1 MLHGTA
7 ETLGNSTM
15 TKPSKIILSIIFIL
29 AAAVAG
35 EIIAVTHSVPSS
47 ASSSGQ
53 TGKTSSSNS
62 SNSFFFQSD
71 RINEIRADLSDCSI
85 KITSWDEP
93 KIQVNVSSN
102 LSRKDQPY
110 ALLENNAV
118 IISEDKG
125 THHFSKTSL
134 EIFVPKAPADQTG
147 TFTFSLSS
155 SGGSVKAEHI
165 MCTSLTVHTESGSI
179 IIEDCRTDT
188 LSLESSSGSISCTS
202 CTASLSAVKSASGG
216 IRFEGSTGKTDF
228 SAVSG
233 SIRLDTSAMIADN
246 STFSAESGSI
256 TLRLP
261 ENTGYMLSFRTDSG
275 RIKDAFTSLNGK
287 GSGTDM
293 YASGTTAFTAATA
306 SGNIYIEK
314 K

>member
-1 MLHGTA
+1 
-7 ETLGNSTM
+7 M

-35 EIIAVTHSVPSS
+35 EIIAVTHSAPSS

-53 TGKTSSSNS
+53 TGITSSSNS

-71 RINEIRADLSDCSI
+71 RINEIRADLSGCSI
-85 KITSWDEP
+85 KIASWDEP
-93 KIQVNVSSN
+93 KIQVNVTSN
-102 LSRKDQPY
+102 LPRKDQPY

-118 IISEDKG
+118 VISEDED
-125 THHFSKTSL
+125 THRFSKTSL
-134 EIFVPKAPADQTG
+134 EIFVPKSPAGQAG
-147 TFTFSLSS
+147 TFTLSLSS
-155 SGGSVKAEHI
+155 SGGSVKAENI
-165 MCTSLTVHTESGSI
+165 TCTSLAVHTESGSI
-179 IIEDCRTDT
+179 IIEDCSTDS

-202 CTASLSAVKSASGG
+202 CTASSSAVKSASGG
-216 IRFEGSTGKTDF
+216 IRFEGSTGKTAL
-228 SAVSG
+228 SSVSG
-233 SIRLDTSAMIADN
+233 SIRLDAEAMIADG
-246 STFSAESGSI
+246 SSFSAETGSI

-261 ENTGYMLSFRTDSG
+261 ENSGYTLSFRTDSG
-275 RIKDAFTSLNGK
+275 RIKDAFTSLTAK
-287 GSGTDM
+287 GSGTDT